1 MFSSSAILK
10 GMFIRQT
17 STKHKKSN
25 TTYIKHQLVESYRTD
40 KGPRQRVIMELG
52 TLTLPKSDWR
62 KLAAVLESRLAGQES
77 LFAEDTTIGEA
88 ADAAMKHYHFVQ
100 TKAQEKQQR
109 HEQRDLVTVD
119 LQSIASSEHRSLG
132 PELVAHAF
140 WDRLGFNQILQDC
153 GLSTKQQALAQA
165 VVIGRLV
172 APSSDLASWN
182 WLRNQTA
189 LVELLPVDLSS
200 IRKDAVYEIADIL
213 LAHKDRIEK
222 ALRDREAI
230 LFPSQTT
237 LFLYDLTNTYFEGQC
252 KNNALAKRGKSKEQ
266 RADRPLVTL
275 ALVVD
280 QRGFP
285 IFSRIYGGNQSEPQT
300 LPEILEHLYV
310 PEEPHLFAQERPT
323 IVMDRGIAT
332 KENIQLLKSCGYP
345 YLVVERRAVEKE
357 YVQEFEQAKTTFEP
371 IGHITSGT
379 VYVKKLPWE
388 NGSRVLCLSEGR
400 EQKEQAM
407 DALKEERFLQDLGR
421 LQASVAK
428 GNVQLTEKVGER
440 VGRLKERYPS
450 IAPHYD
456 IVQQLDDA
464 QKKVTTVTY
473 AKKESRAKR
482 QTLTGCYVIETSHR
496 NLVAADIWRLYT
508 TLTQVEEAFRSLK
521 TDLGMRP
528 VYHQQKSRTEG
539 HLFISVL
546 AYHLLICIEKT
557 LVEQDD
563 HRRWSTVRKT
573 LTTHQRSTIILTD
586 DQDQIH
592 HVRISSTPEST
603 HQEIYHLLNVKDPLK
618 RKHKVVA
625 KRL

>member
-1 MFSSSAILK
+1 
-10 GMFIRQT
+10 MFIRQT
-17 STKHKKSN
+17 STKNKKSN

-52 TLTLPKSDWR
+52 TLTLPKSEWR
-62 KLAAVLESRLAGQES
+62 KLAAVLEARLAGQES
-77 LFAEDTTIGEA
+77 LLAEEPVIADA

-100 TKAQEKQQR
+100 TKVKEKQQR

-132 PELVAHAF
+132 PELVAHTF
-140 WDRLGFNQILQDC
+140 WDRLEMNRILQDC
-153 GLSTKQQALAQA
+153 GLSLQQQALAQA
-165 VVIGRLV
+165 VVVGRLV
-172 APSSDLASWN
+172 APSSDLAAWH

-189 LVELLPVDLSS
+189 LLELLPVDLSRV
-200 IRKDAVYEIADIL
+200 RKDAVYEIADEL
-213 LAHKDRIEK
+213 LAHKGQIEQ
-222 ALRDREAI
+222 ALRNREA
-230 LFPSQTT
+230 LMFPSQTT

-252 KNNALAKRGKSKEQ
+252 KNNPLAKRGKSKEK

-280 QRGFP
+280 HRGFP

-300 LPEILEHLYV
+300 LPEILERLYP
-310 PEEPHLFAQERPT
+310 PEEPHLFAHERPT

-332 KENIQLLKSCGYP
+332 KENIQLLKSGGYP
-345 YLVVERRAVEKE
+345 YLVVERRSVEKE
-357 YVQEFEQAKTTFEP
+357 YVQEFEQAKNTFEP
-371 IGHITSGT
+371 ISNDITREK
-379 VYVKKLPWE
+379 VYVKKIPWE
-388 NGSRVLCLSEGR
+388 HGSRVLCLSAGR

-407 DALKEERFLQDLGR
+407 DTLKEERFLQDLGR

-428 GNVQLTEKVGER
+428 GNVQLVDKVGER
-440 VGRLKERYPS
+440 VGRLKERYPG
-450 IAPHYD
+450 IASHYD
-456 IVQQLDDA
+456 IALQLDDT
-464 QKKVTTVTY
+464 QKKVTAVTHT
-473 AKKESRAKR
+473 KKESRAKR
-482 QTLTGCYVIETSHR
+482 LTLTGCYVIETSHQD
-496 NLVAADIWRLYT
+496 LAAADIWRLYT

-528 VYHQQKSRTEG
+528 IYHQQENRTEG

-557 LVEQDD
+557 LIEQDD
-563 HRRWSTVRKT
+563 HRRWLTVRKT
-573 LTTHQRSTIILTD
+573 LSTHQRSTIILTD

-592 HVRISSTPEST
+592 HVRVSSTPET
-603 HQEIYHLLNVKDPLK
+603 AHQEIYRLLNVKDPLK
-618 RKHKVVA
+618 RTHTVVA

>member
-1 MFSSSAILK
+1 
-10 GMFIRQT
+10 
-17 STKHKKSN
+17 
-25 TTYIKHQLVESYRTD
+25 
-40 KGPRQRVIMELG
+40 MELG

-77 LFAEDTTIGEA
+77 LFTEDATIVEA

-100 TKAQEKQQR
+100 TKSQEKQQR
-109 HEQRDLVTVD
+109 HEQRDLVTID
-119 LQSIASSEHRSLG
+119 LQSIATSEYRSLG
-132 PELVAHAF
+132 PELVAHTF
-140 WDRLGFNQILQDC
+140 WEHLGFNQILQNC
-153 GLSTKQQALAQA
+153 GLSTEQQALAQA
-165 VVIGRLV
+165 VIIGRLV

-189 LVELLPVDLSS
+189 LLELLPVDLSN

-213 LAHKDRIEK
+213 LAHKDKIEK
-222 ALRDREAI
+222 ALRDQEAL

-252 KNNALAKRGKSKEQ
+252 KNNALAKRGNSKEQ
-266 RADRPLVTL
+266 RTERPLVTL

-300 LPEILEHLYV
+300 LPEILKHLYV
-310 PEEPHLFAQERPT
+310 PEEPQLFSQERPT

-332 KENIQLLKSCGYP
+332 KETIQLLKSVGYP
-345 YLVVERRAVEKE
+345 YLIVERRAVEKE

-371 IGHITSGT
+371 IGHEIASGT
-379 VYVKKLPWE
+379 VYVKKLLWE
-388 NGSRVLCLSEGR
+388 NGSRVLCLSVGR

-421 LQASVAK
+421 LQASVTK
-428 GNVQLTEKVGER
+428 GNIQLVEKVGER

-450 IAPHYD
+450 TASHYD
-456 IVQQLDDA
+456 IVLQLDDA

-473 AKKESRAKR
+473 DKKESRVKR
-482 QTLTGCYVIETSHR
+482 QTLTGCYVIETSHQD
-496 NLVAADIWRLYT
+496 LAAADIWRLYT
-508 TLTQVEEAFRSLK
+508 TLTKIEEAFRSLK

-557 LVEQDD
+557 LAEQDD
-563 HRRWSTVRKT
+563 HRQWSTVCKALST
-573 LTTHQRSTIILTD
+573 YQRSTIILTD

-592 HVRISSTPEST
+592 HVRISSTPESA
-603 HQEIYHLLNVKDPLK
+603 HQEIYRLLNVKDPLK
-618 RKHKVVA
+618 RKHTVIA

>member
-1 MFSSSAILK
+1 
-10 GMFIRQT
+10 
-17 STKHKKSN
+17 
-25 TTYIKHQLVESYRTD
+25 
-40 KGPRQRVIMELG
+40 MELG
-52 TLTLPKSDWR
+52 TLTLPKSYWR
-62 KLAAVLESRLAGQES
+62 KLAAELESRLAGQES
-77 LFAEDTTIGEA
+77 LFAADATIVEA
-88 ADAAMKHYHFVQ
+88 ADTAMKHYHFVQ

-109 HEQRDLVTVD
+109 HEQRELVTVD
-119 LQSIASSEHRSLG
+119 LQSVSSSEHRSLG

-140 WDRLGFNQILQDC
+140 WERLELNQILQDC
-153 GLSTKQQALAQA
+153 GLSAKQQALAQA

-189 LVELLPVDLSS
+189 LVELLPVDLSN
-200 IRKDAVYEIADIL
+200 ICKNAVYEIADIL
-213 LAHKDRIEK
+213 LAQKDRIEK
-222 ALRDREAI
+222 ALRNQEAL

-237 LFLYDLTNTYFEGQC
+237 LFLYDLTNTYFGGQC
-252 KNNALAKRGKSKEQ
+252 KNNTLAKRGKSKEQ

-300 LPEILEHLYV
+300 LPEILEHFHI
-310 PEEPHLFAQERPT
+310 PEEPHLFAQEQPT

-332 KENIQLLKSCGYP
+332 KETIQLLKSCGYP

-357 YVQEFEQAKTTFEP
+357 YVQEFEQVKTTFEP
-371 IGHITSGT
+371 ICHDSTSGT

-388 NGSRVLCLSEGR
+388 NGSRVLCLSTGR
-400 EQKEQAM
+400 EQKEQAI

-428 GNVQLTEKVGER
+428 GNIQLAEKVGER
-440 VGRLKERYPS
+440 VSRLKERYPS
-450 IAPHYD
+450 IASHYD
-456 IVQQLDDA
+456 IVLQLDDSR
-464 QKKVTTVTY
+464 KKVTTVTY
-473 AKKESRAKR
+473 SMKESRAKR
-482 QTLTGCYVIETSHR
+482 HTLTGCYVIETSHR
-496 NLVAADIWRLYT
+496 DLAATDIWRLYT
-508 TLTQVEEAFRSLK
+508 TLTQVEEAFRSIK

-528 VYHQQKSRTEG
+528 VYHQQKRRTEG

-557 LVEQDD
+557 LIEQDD
-563 HRRWSTVRKT
+563 QRRWSTVCKA
-573 LTTHQRSTIILTD
+573 LSTHQRSTIIITD

-592 HVRISSTPEST
+592 HIRVSSTPESA
-603 HQEIYHLLNVKDPLK
+603 HQEIYRLLNVKDPLK

>member
-1 MFSSSAILK
+1 MVK

-17 STKHKKSN
+17 STQHKKSN
-25 TTYIKHQLVESYRTD
+25 TTYTKHQLVESYRTG

-52 TLTLPKSDWR
+52 TLTLPKSQWR
-62 KLAAVLESRLAGQES
+62 TLAAVLEARLAGQDS
-77 LFAEDTTIGEA
+77 LLAEEPAIAEA
-88 ADAAMKHYHFVQ
+88 ADAAMKHYRFVQ

-109 HEQRDLVTVD
+109 HEQRELVTVD

-132 PELVAHAF
+132 PELVAHTF
-140 WDRLGFNQILQDC
+140 WERLGLNRILKDC
-153 GLSTKQQALAQA
+153 GLSTQQQALAQA

-172 APSSDLASWN
+172 APSSDLAAWH

-189 LVELLPVDLSS
+189 LLELLPTDLSR
-200 IRKDAVYEIADIL
+200 IRKDAIYEIADEL
-213 LAHKDRIEK
+213 LAHKVRIEQ
-222 ALRDREAI
+222 ALRDQEAL
-230 LFPSQTT
+230 LFPSRTT

-252 KNNALAKRGKSKEQ
+252 KNNTLAKRGKSKEQ

-280 QRGFP
+280 HRGFP
-285 IFSRIYGGNQSEPQT
+285 IFSRIYGGNQSEPKT
-300 LPEILEHLYV
+300 LPDILDRLYT

-332 KENIQLLKSCGYP
+332 KDNIQLLKSGGYP

-357 YVQEFEQAKTTFEP
+357 YVQEFEQARNTFEP
-371 IGHITSGT
+371 IGNDVTSET
-379 VYVKKLPWE
+379 VFVKKIPWE
-388 NGSRVLCLSEGR
+388 NGSRVLCLSAGR

-407 DALKEERFLQDLGR
+407 DALKEERFLQDLVR
-421 LQASVAK
+421 LQMSVAK
-428 GNVQLTEKVGER
+428 GNIQLVEKVGER

-450 IAPHYD
+450 IAAHYD
-456 IVQQLDDA
+456 IVLQLDEA
-464 QKKVTTVTY
+464 KKKVTAVTY
-473 AKKESRAKR
+473 VKKESRAKR
-482 QTLTGCYVIETSHR
+482 QTLTGCYVIETSHQD
-496 NLVAADIWRLYT
+496 LAAADIWRLYT

-546 AYHLLICIEKT
+546 AYHLLISIEKT
-557 LVEQDD
+557 LIEQDD
-563 HRRWSTVRKT
+563 HRRWSTVRNV
-573 LTTHQRSTIILTD
+573 LSTHQRSTIMLTD
-586 DQDQIH
+586 AQDQIH
-592 HVRISSTPEST
+592 HIRVSSSPESA
-603 HQEIYHLLNVKDPLK
+603 HQEIYRLLDIKDPLK
-618 RKHKVVA
+618 RKHTVVA